1 MMRVLQALLG
11 VAVASVSTA
20 PIVAAAQSTTATGSA
35 VQDTLSRDREIR
47 KAIEDFQ
54 DRWRNVW
61 QKVEVK
67 RHPMINLQQIR
78 GWTVTRT
85 GDIMPP
91 TFEGDRSAIN
101 LTSDLRRY
109 LAILCF
115 VDSPTDLQ
123 IESIKALSKT
133 KVGVS
138 PAATNS
144 RWSLAAE
151 ERRMRGQTPAATVI
165 KPRDPAFGA
174 GVSTWATARRIF
186 DVQGSHCPQ
195 WIPPDEPVPPDEGES
210 IDLALPANQR
220 EGVRVHRE
228 QLIQQIERA
237 LERDPANEWL
247 VGQLVRFL
255 IDQRAPA
262 RARAAAGSC
271 RGSKAWCDEL
281 RALAAA
287 RFGEIVLADSLF
299 RQADAY
305 RLAEPADSMHIGPRR
320 CDDGEWLLLLS
331 AGDRER
337 VERLPC
343 PSRAVFVEQ
352 LWWMSDPLW
361 SVQGNER
368 YVEHRARQVH
378 ASLRAVL
385 RRDERY
391 VWSANGGGGAQRE
404 MVIRYGWPAYTYWP
418 GGQFEEEM
426 NQVRESGWRPWVTA
440 MPYTAREYSRDR
452 QALLP
457 AFRAFTNPYGSRP
470 SDWQPTAPDG
480 DDIETWWPQEHMMYW
495 SPLRMLRD
503 GQSVQLRRDSAS
515 LYLMAVERA
524 VSALDTAGR
533 GPLRAALVSSATPD
547 EHTLLA
553 TQSITEGE
561 TLRLRAPL
569 PTGPTVLS
577 AEIVGRTQRESSW
590 RRRGGIQ
597 ALPPLAATPS
607 SSTALSQPLFVR
619 LRDGSSAPVADP
631 DSAFAAM
638 AGTTTFSR
646 GERLAVYWE
655 AYGFAPGDTLDIA
668 LTMRREEA
676 PTVLQRMGDAVGL
689 TEPRRDSVVIRWRE
703 PDVRVGAQLATRAAP
718 TSARAVV
725 VNWGEVTPGQYR
737 LAIEMRRVD
746 GVSARADRV
755 LQIRE

>member
-1 MMRVLQALLG
+1 MRVLHALLG

-20 PIVAAAQSTTATGSA
+20 PIVAATQSTTVTGSA
-35 VQDTLSRDREIR
+35 ARDTLSHDREIR
-47 KAIEDFQ
+47 KAIEGFQ
-54 DRWRNVW
+54 DRWRSVW

-78 GWTVTRT
+78 GWLVTRT
-85 GDIMPP
+85 GEIAPP
-91 TFEGDRSAIN
+91 TFEGDRTAMN

-123 IESIKALSKT
+123 IESIKALTKT

-138 PAATNS
+138 PASSNS
-144 RWSLAAE
+144 KWSVAAE
-151 ERRMRGQTPAATVI
+151 ERRVRGQTPAATAI
-165 KPRDPAFGA
+165 RPRDPALGA
-174 GVSTWATARRIF
+174 GASTWATARRIF
-186 DVQGSHCPQ
+186 DVNGSHCPH

-210 IDLALPANQR
+210 IDLALPSNQR
-220 EGVRVHRE
+220 EGVRVYRE
-228 QLIQQIERA
+228 QLIQLIERA
-237 LERDPANEWL
+237 FLRVPSNEWL

-262 RARAAAGSC
+262 RARAAAESC
-271 RGSKAWCDEL
+271 RGDHAWCDEL
-281 RALAAA
+281 RALVAA
-287 RFGEIVLADSLF
+287 RFGEIVRADSLF
-299 RQADAY
+299 RQADAK
-305 RLAEPADSMHIGPRR
+305 RLAESADSSHIGPRR

-331 AGDRER
+331 ASDRGR
-337 VERLPC
+337 VENLPC

-368 YVEHRARQVH
+368 YVEHRARQIE
-378 ASLRAVL
+378 ASLRAAL

-391 VWSANGGGGAQRE
+391 VWGENGGGVAQRE

-426 NQVRESGWRPWVTA
+426 NLVREGGWRPWATA

-457 AFRAFTNPYGSRP
+457 AFRALTNPFGSRP

-480 DDIETWWPQEHMMYW
+480 EALETWWPQEHMMYW
-495 SPLRMLRD
+495 SRLRMLRD
-503 GQSVQLRRDSAS
+503 GQSVQLRRDSTS

-533 GPLRAALVSSATPD
+533 GPLRAALVSSATP
-547 EHTLLA
+547 EEYAVLA
-553 TQSITEGE
+553 TQSINEGE
-561 TLRLRAPL
+561 TLRLRASL

-597 ALPPLAATPS
+597 AVPPLSAMSPPG
-607 SSTALSQPLFVR
+607 TALSQPLFVR
-619 LRDGSSAPVADP
+619 LRDSSSTPVAHP

-638 AGTTTFSR
+638 AGTTTFGR
-646 GERLAVYWE
+646 DERLAVYWE
-655 AYGFAPGDTLDIA
+655 AYGFAPGDTVDIA
-668 LTMRREEA
+668 LTMRREEV
-676 PTVLQRMGDAVGL
+676 PTMVQRLGDAVGL
-689 TEPRRDSVVIRWRE
+689 SEVRRDSVVIAWRE
-703 PDVRVGAQLATRAAP
+703 PDVRVGVQLGTRATPA
-718 TSARAVV
+718 SARAVV
-725 VNWGEVTPGQYR
+725 VNWEQVTPGQYR